1 MRNKGLR
8 YLIQGAIIAA
18 LYVALTLI
26 FAPISFGA
34 VQVRVSEMLCVLP
47 FFTPAAVPGLFI
59 GCLIG
64 NTMGPNLGIW
74 DIVAGSLATLLSAF
88 LASRIKNKWLV
99 PLPAVLINAVV
110 VGILLN
116 QVLNLPLWASML
128 SVGVGQVVACY
139 VLGLPLLLVLQ
150 RYGKNIFKADK

>member
-1 MRNKGLR
+1 VRNKGLR